1 MKDEKPLA
9 TRDSIWRVVFRDVP
23 RMIARIFGPI
33 GGIAN
38 LLSLYAFGENHNW
51 WGFTF
56 AISSEM
62 RESLLMLAVGIG
74 GPWAMMLGGIVGA
87 KLTGL
92 ITKDRVMTL
101 VTIQAAARIGSF
113 FALFHCSEMMFGI
126 KIFPG
131 YISGD
136 GFVKIVLIYLLAGLA
151 LGTVCPLVIHAVR
164 RIASSVATKSIRRVG
179 DARRVER
186 L

>member
-1 MKDEKPLA
+1 MEDEKPLA
-9 TRDSIWRVVFRDVP
+9 KDSIWRVAFRTVP
-23 RMIARIFGPI
+23 RAIARIFGPI

-38 LLSLYAFGENHNW
+38 LLGIYTFGESHNW
-51 WGFTF
+51 WGLTF

-87 KLTGL
+87 KLTDL
-92 ITKDRVMTL
+92 ITKDRAMTII
-101 VTIQAAARIGSF
+101 TMQSAARIGSF

-136 GFVKIVLIYLLAGLA
+136 GFAKVVLIYLLAGLT
-151 LGTVCPLVIHAVR
+151 LGTVFPLLIHAVR
-164 RIASSVATKSIRRVG
+164 RMASSVTTIGMRRVG
-179 DARRVER
+179 GARPIEKR
-186 L
+186 